1 MARVVVIGATGH
13 VGGYL
18 VPRLVRA
25 GHDVVAV
32 SRGEASP
39 YREDPAW
46 QQVERRRRRPRPQL
60 EADDRFGAEIAALGG
75 DIVIDLI
82 CFTLASARQLVE
94 AVADEIDLLVH
105 IGTVW
110 THGHSVAVPTVEEAV
125 KKPFGDYGIAKA
137 EVEAY
142 LLRQARRHGLPVTI
156 VHPGHIVGPGWVPLN
171 PAGHFNP
178 EVYATIA
185 RGEPLTLPNLGLET
199 VHHVHAD
206 DVAALVMATIGQ
218 PAERRGELPRG
229 LGAGPVSARL
239 RRGDV
244 SLVRPGAAAGLP
256 PVRGVGRRSGIRTRR
271 PRPGTTSRTARAAR
285 WPRPAA
291 CWTSGPHY
299 SSLEAVQE
307 SVTWL
312 IANGR
317 LAV

>member
-39 YREDPAW
+39 YRDDPAW
-46 QQVERRRRRPRPQL
+46 QQVERRVLDRGAL
-60 EADDRFGAEIAALGG
+60 ETDGRFGTEIAALEG

-94 AVADEIDLLVH
+94 TVADDLDLLVH

-142 LLRQARRHGLPVTI
+142 LLRRARRDGLPVTI

-185 RGEPLTLPNLGLET
+185 RGELLTLPNLGLET

-206 DVAALVMATIGQ
+206 DVAALVMATI
-218 PAERRGELPRG
+218 ERRNQAVGESFHAVSEQALSLHGYAEEMYSWFGQEPRLDFLPY
-229 LGAGPVSARL
+229 AEW
-239 RRGDV
+239 
-244 SLVRPGAAAGLP
+244 AAGRDLDEASATWDHIAHSP
-256 PVRGVGRRSGIRTRR
+256 CCSMAKARRLLDFR
-271 PRPGTTSRTARAAR
+271 PR
-285 WPRPAA
+285 
-291 CWTSGPHY
+291 Y

-312 IANGR
+312 IDHGR
-317 LAV
+317 LEV

>member
-39 YREDPAW
+39 YRDDPAW
-46 QQVERRRRRPRPQL
+46 QQVERRVLDRGEL
-60 EADDRFGAEIAALGG
+60 ETDGRFGTEIAALEG

-94 AVADEIDLLVH
+94 TVADDLDLLVH

-142 LLRQARRHGLPVTI
+142 LLRRARRDGLPVTI

-185 RGEPLTLPNLGLET
+185 RGELLTLPNLGLET

-206 DVAALVMATIGQ
+206 DVAALVMATI
-218 PAERRGELPRG
+218 ERRNQAVGESFHAVSEQALSLHGYAEEMYSWFGQEPRLDFLPY
-229 LGAGPVSARL
+229 AEW
-239 RRGDV
+239 
-244 SLVRPGAAAGLP
+244 AAGRDP
-256 PVRGVGRRSGIRTRR
+256 DEASATWDHIAHSPCCSMAKARRLLDFR
-271 PRPGTTSRTARAAR
+271 PR
-285 WPRPAA
+285 
-291 CWTSGPHY
+291 Y

-312 IANGR
+312 IDHGR
-317 LAV
+317 LEV

>member
-13 VGGYL
+13 IGGYL

-39 YREDPAW
+39 YRDDPAW
-46 QQVERRRRRPRPQL
+46 QQVERRVLDRGAL
-60 EADDRFGAEIAALGG
+60 ETDGRFGTEIAALEG
-75 DIVIDLI
+75 DIVVDLI

-94 AVADEIDLLVH
+94 TVADDLDLLVH

-142 LLRQARRHGLPVTI
+142 LLRRARRDGLPVTI

-185 RGEPLTLPNLGLET
+185 RGELLTLPNLGLET

-206 DVAALVMATIGQ
+206 DVAALVMATI
-218 PAERRGELPRG
+218 ERRNQAVGESFHAVSEQALSLHGYAEEMYSWFGQEPRLDFLPY
-229 LGAGPVSARL
+229 AEW
-239 RRGDV
+239 
-244 SLVRPGAAAGLP
+244 AAGRDLDEASATWDHIAHSP
-256 PVRGVGRRSGIRTRR
+256 CCSMAKARRLLDFR
-271 PRPGTTSRTARAAR
+271 PR
-285 WPRPAA
+285 
-291 CWTSGPHY
+291 Y

-312 IANGR
+312 IDHGR
-317 LAV
+317 LEV

>member
-13 VGGYL
+13 IGGYL

-39 YREDPAW
+39 YRDDPAW
-46 QQVERRRRRPRPQL
+46 QQVERRVLDRGEL
-60 EADDRFGAEIAALGG
+60 ETDGRFGTEIAALEG
-75 DIVIDLI
+75 DIVLDLI

-94 AVADEIDLLVH
+94 TVADDLDLLVH

-142 LLRQARRHGLPVTI
+142 LLRRARRDGLPVTI

-185 RGEPLTLPNLGLET
+185 RGELLTLPNLGLET

-206 DVAALVMATIGQ
+206 DVAALVMATI
-218 PAERRGELPRG
+218 ERRNQAVGESFHAVSEQALSLHGYAEEMYSWFGQEPRLDFLPY
-229 LGAGPVSARL
+229 AEW
-239 RRGDV
+239 
-244 SLVRPGAAAGLP
+244 AAGRDLDEASATWDHIAHSP
-256 PVRGVGRRSGIRTRR
+256 CCSMAKARRLLDFR
-271 PRPGTTSRTARAAR
+271 PR
-285 WPRPAA
+285 
-291 CWTSGPHY
+291 Y

-312 IANGR
+312 IDHGR
-317 LAV
+317 LEV

>member
-39 YREDPAW
+39 YRKDPAW
-46 QQVERRRRRPRPQL
+46 QQVERRQL
-60 EADDRFGAEIAALGG
+60 DRSALEVDERFGAEIAALGG

-110 THGHSVAVPTVEEAV
+110 THGHSVAVPTVEETV

-142 LLRQARRHGLPVTI
+142 LLRQARRHGLPATI

-178 EVYATIA
+178 ETYATIA

-206 DVAALVMATIGQ
+206 DVAGLVMATIECRNQSVGESFHAVSEQALSLRGYAEEMYRWFGSEPRLEFQ
-218 PAERRGELPRG
+218 PYTEW
-229 LGAGPVSARL
+229 
-239 RRGDV
+239 
-244 SLVRPGAAAGLP
+244 AAGQDP
-256 PVRGVGRRSGIRTRR
+256 DDASATWDHIAHSPSCSMAKARRLLDFR
-271 PRPGTTSRTARAAR
+271 PR
-285 WPRPAA
+285 
-291 CWTSGPHY
+291 Y

-312 IANGR
+312 IDHGR
-317 LAV
+317 LTV

>member
-1 MARVVVIGATGH
+1 MVRLVVIGATGH

-25 GHDVVAV
+25 GYDVVAV

-39 YREDPAW
+39 YRDDPAW
-46 QQVERRRRRPRPQL
+46 QHVERRQLDRSAL
-60 EADDRFGAEIAALGG
+60 EADERFGAEIAALGG

-82 CFTLASARQLVE
+82 CFTLASARQLVA
-94 AVADEIDLLVH
+94 AVAHDIDLLVH

-110 THGHSVAVPTVEEAV
+110 THGHSVAVPTPEDAV

-142 LLRQARRHGLPVTI
+142 LLRQARREGLPVTI

-178 EVYATIA
+178 DTYATIA
-185 RGEPLTLPNLGLET
+185 RGELLTLPNLGLET

-206 DVAALVMATIGQ
+206 DVAGVVMATIGHRQ
-218 PAERRGELPRG
+218 RSIGESFHAVSEHALSLHGYAEEMYRWFGHEPRLDFLPYAEWA
-229 LGAGPVSARL
+229 AGRDP
-239 RRGDV
+239 DE
-244 SLVRPGAAAGLP
+244 AAATWDHIAHSP
-256 PVRGVGRRSGIRTRR
+256 CCSMDKARRSLDFR
-271 PRPGTTSRTARAAR
+271 PR
-285 WPRPAA
+285 
-291 CWTSGPHY
+291 Y

-317 LAV
+317 LAI

>member
-39 YREDPAW
+39 YRDDPAW
-46 QQVERRRRRPRPQL
+46 QQVERRVLDRGAL
-60 EADDRFGAEIAALGG
+60 ETDGRFGTEIAALEG
-75 DIVIDLI
+75 DTVIDLI

-94 AVADEIDLLVH
+94 TVADDLDLLVH

-142 LLRQARRHGLPVTI
+142 LLRRARRDGLPVTI

-185 RGEPLTLPNLGLET
+185 RGELLTLPNLGLET

-206 DVAALVMATIGQ
+206 DVAALVMATI
-218 PAERRGELPRG
+218 ERRNQAVGESFHAVSEQALSLHGYAEEMYSWFGQEPRLDFLPY
-229 LGAGPVSARL
+229 AEW
-239 RRGDV
+239 
-244 SLVRPGAAAGLP
+244 AAGRDLDEASATWDHIAHSP
-256 PVRGVGRRSGIRTRR
+256 CCSMAKARRLLDFR
-271 PRPGTTSRTARAAR
+271 PR
-285 WPRPAA
+285 
-291 CWTSGPHY
+291 Y

-312 IANGR
+312 IDHGR
-317 LAV
+317 LEV

>member
-39 YREDPAW
+39 YRDDPAW
-46 QQVERRRRRPRPQL
+46 QQVERRVLDRGEL
-60 EADDRFGAEIAALGG
+60 ETDGRFGTEIAALEG

-94 AVADEIDLLVH
+94 TVADDLDLLVH

-142 LLRQARRHGLPVTI
+142 LLRRARRDGLPVTI

-185 RGEPLTLPNLGLET
+185 RGELLTLPNLGLET

-206 DVAALVMATIGQ
+206 DVAALVMATI
-218 PAERRGELPRG
+218 ERRNQAVGESFHAVSEQALSLHGYAEEMYSWFGQEPRLDFLPY
-229 LGAGPVSARL
+229 AEW
-239 RRGDV
+239 
-244 SLVRPGAAAGLP
+244 AAGRDLDEASATWDHIAHSP
-256 PVRGVGRRSGIRTRR
+256 CCSMAKARRLLDFR
-271 PRPGTTSRTARAAR
+271 PR
-285 WPRPAA
+285 
-291 CWTSGPHY
+291 Y

-312 IANGR
+312 IDHGR
-317 LAV
+317 LEV

>member
-25 GHDVVAV
+25 GYDVVAV

-39 YREDPAW
+39 YRDDPAW
-46 QQVERRRRRPRPQL
+46 RDVERRQLDRSAL
-60 EADDRFGAEIAALGG
+60 EADAGFGAEIAALGG

-94 AVADEIDLLVH
+94 AVADDLDLLVH

-110 THGHSVAVPTVEEAV
+110 THGHSVAVPTPEDAV

-142 LLRQARRHGLPVTI
+142 LLRQARREGLPVTV

-178 EVYATIA
+178 ETYATIA
-185 RGEPLTLPNLGLET
+185 RGELLTLPNLGLET

-206 DVAALVMATIGQ
+206 DVAGVVMATMAHRQQSIGESFHAVSEQ
-218 PAERRGELPRG
+218 ALSLHGYAEEMYRWFGREPRLDFLPYAEWAVDRDPDEASATWDHIAHSPCCSMAKARRL
-229 LGAGPVSARL
+229 L
-239 RRGDV
+239 DF
-244 SLVRPGAAAGLP
+244 
-256 PVRGVGRRSGIRTRR
+256 R
-271 PRPGTTSRTARAAR
+271 PR
-285 WPRPAA
+285 
-291 CWTSGPHY
+291 Y

>member
-39 YREDPAW
+39 YRDDPAW
-46 QQVERRRRRPRPQL
+46 QQVERRVLDRGEL
-60 EADDRFGAEIAALGG
+60 ETDGRFGTEIAALEG

-94 AVADEIDLLVH
+94 TVADDLDLLVH

-142 LLRQARRHGLPVTI
+142 LLRRARRDSLPVTI

-185 RGEPLTLPNLGLET
+185 RGELLTLPNLGLET

-206 DVAALVMATIGQ
+206 DVAALVMATI
-218 PAERRGELPRG
+218 ERRNQAVGESFHAVSEQALSLHGYAEEMYSWFGQEPRLDFLPY
-229 LGAGPVSARL
+229 AEW
-239 RRGDV
+239 
-244 SLVRPGAAAGLP
+244 AAGRDLDEASATWDHIAHSP
-256 PVRGVGRRSGIRTRR
+256 CCSMAKARRLLDFR
-271 PRPGTTSRTARAAR
+271 PR
-285 WPRPAA
+285 
-291 CWTSGPHY
+291 Y

-312 IANGR
+312 IDHGR
-317 LAV
+317 LEV

>member
-13 VGGYL
+13 IGGYL

-39 YREDPAW
+39 YRDDPAW
-46 QQVERRRRRPRPQL
+46 QQVERRVLDRGEL
-60 EADDRFGAEIAALGG
+60 ETDGRFGTEIAALEG
-75 DIVIDLI
+75 DIVVDLI

-94 AVADEIDLLVH
+94 TVADDLDLLVH

-142 LLRQARRHGLPVTI
+142 LLRRARRDGLPVTI

-185 RGEPLTLPNLGLET
+185 RGELLTLPNLGLET

-206 DVAALVMATIGQ
+206 DVAALVMATI
-218 PAERRGELPRG
+218 ERRNQAVGESFHAVSEQALSLHGYAEEMYSWFGQEPRLDFLPY
-229 LGAGPVSARL
+229 AEW
-239 RRGDV
+239 
-244 SLVRPGAAAGLP
+244 AAGRDLDEASATWDHIAHSP
-256 PVRGVGRRSGIRTRR
+256 CCSMAKARRLLDFR
-271 PRPGTTSRTARAAR
+271 PR
-285 WPRPAA
+285 
-291 CWTSGPHY
+291 Y

-312 IANGR
+312 IDHGR
-317 LAV
+317 LEV

>member
-39 YREDPAW
+39 YRDDPAW
-46 QQVERRRRRPRPQL
+46 QQVERRVLDRGAL
-60 EADDRFGAEIAALGG
+60 ETDGRFGTEIAALEG

-94 AVADEIDLLVH
+94 TVADDLDLLVH

-142 LLRQARRHGLPVTI
+142 LLRRARRDGLPVTI

-185 RGEPLTLPNLGLET
+185 RGELLTLPNLGLET

-206 DVAALVMATIGQ
+206 DVAALVMATI
-218 PAERRGELPRG
+218 ERRNQAVGESFHAVSEQALSLHGYAEEMYSWFGQEPRLDFLPY
-229 LGAGPVSARL
+229 AEW
-239 RRGDV
+239 
-244 SLVRPGAAAGLP
+244 AAGRDP
-256 PVRGVGRRSGIRTRR
+256 DEASATWDHIAHSPCCSMAKARRLLDFR
-271 PRPGTTSRTARAAR
+271 PR
-285 WPRPAA
+285 
-291 CWTSGPHY
+291 Y

-312 IANGR
+312 IDHGR
-317 LAV
+317 LEV

>member
-39 YREDPAW
+39 YRDDPAW
-46 QQVERRRRRPRPQL
+46 QQVERRVLDRGAL
-60 EADDRFGAEIAALGG
+60 ETDGRFGTEIAALEG

-94 AVADEIDLLVH
+94 TVADDLDLLVH

-142 LLRQARRHGLPVTI
+142 LLRRARRDGLPVTI

-171 PAGHFNP
+171 PAGNFNP

-185 RGEPLTLPNLGLET
+185 RGELLTLPNLGLET

-206 DVAALVMATIGQ
+206 DVAALVMATI
-218 PAERRGELPRG
+218 ERRNQAVGESFHAVSEQALSLHGYAEEMYSWFGQEPRLDFLPY
-229 LGAGPVSARL
+229 AEW
-239 RRGDV
+239 
-244 SLVRPGAAAGLP
+244 AAGRDP
-256 PVRGVGRRSGIRTRR
+256 DEASATWDHIAHSPCCSMAKARRLLDFR
-271 PRPGTTSRTARAAR
+271 PR
-285 WPRPAA
+285 
-291 CWTSGPHY
+291 Y

-312 IANGR
+312 IDHGR
-317 LAV
+317 LEV

>member
-13 VGGYL
+13 IGGYL

-39 YREDPAW
+39 YRDDPAW
-46 QQVERRRRRPRPQL
+46 QQVERRVLDRGAL
-60 EADDRFGAEIAALGG
+60 ETDGRFGTEIAALEG

-94 AVADEIDLLVH
+94 TVADDLDLLVH

-142 LLRQARRHGLPVTI
+142 LLRRARRDGLPVTI

-185 RGEPLTLPNLGLET
+185 RGELLTLPNLGLET

-206 DVAALVMATIGQ
+206 DVAALVMATI
-218 PAERRGELPRG
+218 ERRNQAVGESFHAVSEQALSLHGYAEEMYSWFGQEPRLDFLPY
-229 LGAGPVSARL
+229 AEW
-239 RRGDV
+239 
-244 SLVRPGAAAGLP
+244 AAGRDLDEASATWDHIAHSP
-256 PVRGVGRRSGIRTRR
+256 CCSMAKARRLLDFR
-271 PRPGTTSRTARAAR
+271 PR
-285 WPRPAA
+285 
-291 CWTSGPHY
+291 Y

-312 IANGR
+312 IDHGR
-317 LAV
+317 LEV

>member
-25 GHDVVAV
+25 GHEVVAV

-46 QQVERRRRRPRPQL
+46 QQVERLRLDRSAL
-60 EADDRFGAEIAALGG
+60 EADHRFGTEIAALGG
-75 DIVIDLI
+75 DIVVDLI
-82 CFTLASARQLVE
+82 CFTLDSARQLVE
-94 AVADEIDLLVH
+94 AVAGDLDLLVH

-110 THGHSVAVPTVEEAV
+110 THGHSVAVPTLEEAV
-125 KKPFGDYGIAKA
+125 KKPFGEYGIAKA

-142 LLRQARRHGLPVTI
+142 LLREASRNGLPVTI

-185 RGEPLTLPNLGLET
+185 RGELLTLPNLGLET

-206 DVAALVMATIGQ
+206 DVAALVMATIAHRRQSIGESFHAVSEQ
-218 PAERRGELPRG
+218 ALSLHGYAEEMYSWFGHEPRLDFLPYAEWAAGRDPAE
-229 LGAGPVSARL
+229 
-239 RRGDV
+239 
-244 SLVRPGAAAGLP
+244 AAATWDHIAHSPSCSMAKARWLLDF
-256 PVRGVGRRSGIRTRR
+256 R
-271 PRPGTTSRTARAAR
+271 PR
-285 WPRPAA
+285 
-291 CWTSGPHY
+291 Y

-307 SVTWL
+307 SVSWL
-312 IANGR
+312 IDNGR

>member
-39 YREDPAW
+39 YRDDPAW
-46 QQVERRRRRPRPQL
+46 QQVERRVLDRGEL
-60 EADDRFGAEIAALGG
+60 ETDGRFGTEIAALEG

-94 AVADEIDLLVH
+94 TVADDLDLLVH

-142 LLRQARRHGLPVTI
+142 LLRRARRDGLPVTI

-185 RGEPLTLPNLGLET
+185 RGELLTLPNLGLET

-206 DVAALVMATIGQ
+206 DVAALVMATI
-218 PAERRGELPRG
+218 ERRNQAVGESFHAVSEQALSLHGYAEEMYSWFGQEPRLDFLPY
-229 LGAGPVSARL
+229 AEW
-239 RRGDV
+239 
-244 SLVRPGAAAGLP
+244 AAGRDLDEASATWDHIAHSP
-256 PVRGVGRRSGIRTRR
+256 CCSMAKARRLLDFR
-271 PRPGTTSRTARAAR
+271 PR
-285 WPRPAA
+285 
-291 CWTSGPHY
+291 Y
-299 SSLEAVQE
+299 SSMEAVQE

-312 IANGR
+312 IDNGR
-317 LAV
+317 LEI